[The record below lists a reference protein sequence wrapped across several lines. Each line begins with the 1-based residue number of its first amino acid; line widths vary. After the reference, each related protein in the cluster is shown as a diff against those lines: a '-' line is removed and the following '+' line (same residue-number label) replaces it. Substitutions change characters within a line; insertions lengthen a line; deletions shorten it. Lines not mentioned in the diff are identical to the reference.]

1 MLLLS
6 QGPRHDVEEDMA
18 EVAIRQVSWQPTA
31 WCTST
36 CLCIIPVVPVA
47 LRWRSCWRKSVRLSP
62 MACHGCSV
70 TTTPGTSLA
79 RTFAHIMRRALIWN
93 LEFDVPYAFK
103 LRPCGRLPTSAPM
116 ALCTARNLQK
126 SWRGSVSRTVTSI
139 SLCPSCFWLF
149 NQGQLGPNPGVRWD
163 NPSAKVAAYARE
175 KLQHAPGLHFFG
187 LPEWW
192 VTGCP
197 TRHDRRQDFKHT
209 LFWSGEEFGWPLWMA
224 KWESQVQPPTLL
236 QLPPLTS
243 WTSDACCPRLFDA
256 WRLSDACRANLFWQ
270 KDCVLLWK
278 SSLASRNRLS
288 WKMICAAYS
297 DGDKEIKI
305 SLQKHVWVTRG
316 LFFPTDGRS
325 QLLSLAIE
333 QASFCQAFA
342 WCLLSVV
349 CCYSCLLLIDWE
361 VKAWTVSTPLFSN
374 VSKTVQAQSVYWCV
388 FWIFI
393 PGQIFKSLF
402 LIANTNTV

>member
-1 MLLLS
+1 
-6 QGPRHDVEEDMA
+6 
-18 EVAIRQVSWQPTA
+18 
-31 WCTST
+31 
-36 CLCIIPVVPVA
+36 
-47 LRWRSCWRKSVRLSP
+47 
-62 MACHGCSV
+62 MACRGCSV

-79 RTFAHIMRRALIWN
+79 RTFAHIMRRALMWN
-93 LEFDVPYAFK
+93 LEFDVPCAFK

-126 SWRGSVSRTVTSI
+126 SWPASWWQCVKDCHIDFIVSFLFLTLQSRPAGSQSWRALGQSI
-139 SLCPSCFWLF
+139 CKGGGAC
-149 NQGQLGPNPGVRWD
+149 
-163 NPSAKVAAYARE
+163 ARE
-175 KLQHAPGLHFFG
+175 AAACTWPAFFDW
-187 LPEWW
+187 LMNDW

-197 TRHDRRQDFKHT
+197 TRHDRRQDFKNT

-243 WTSDACCPRLFDA
+243 WTSDACCLSRLFDV

-305 SLQKHVWVTRG
+305 SLPKHVWVTRG
-316 LFFPTDGRS
+316 FFFPTDGRRS
-325 QLLSLAIE
+325 QLLSLAIVE

-349 CCYSCLLLIDWE
+349 CCSSLIGR
-361 VKAWTVSTPLFSN
+361 SR
-374 VSKTVQAQSVYWCV
+374 
-388 FWIFI
+388 
-393 PGQIFKSLF
+393 PGRFQHLSFVECF
-402 LIANTNTV
+402 